1 MGGSRAGNEGK
12 EKDGF
17 QYAKDRQGEKELLLA
32 YFVVK
37 DGHTQKGTVD
47 TKERKE
53 KKGAFRNA
61 PSAFLCFEL
70 IIAI

>member
-17 QYAKDRQGEKELLLA
+17 QYAEDRQGEKELLLA

-47 TKERKE
+47 TKDRKE

-61 PSAFLCFEL
+61 PSALSGFEFV
-70 IIAI
+70 IAV